1 MKALLKFIQQLRNT
15 FLALPG
21 PQKVLY
27 SSAMLLAAG
36 SLIYMVYFSNQ
47 VDYVPLYSRLSESEM
62 GTIVENLKKK
72 KIPYR
77 LSETGGV
84 SVPREQ
90 LYDVRL
96 NLAAEGIPR
105 GSGSGFEIFDQQ
117 KLGSTEFVQKINYQR
132 ALQGELARTINQMN
146 EVMESRVHLVLPEE
160 SLFSEDRKPSSAAV
174 VLKLNP
180 GARLNQRQIQG
191 IVHLIS
197 SSVKGLEEDR
207 VSILSTDGQVIF
219 KKKSEDNPLLAT
231 STHLEYKNQIEENL
245 RQKIQSMLE
254 QVLGSSRVIS
264 RVTAEMDFN
273 QTQVEQETY
282 DPDSSVVRS
291 QQRRIENN
299 EGGDAAPRGNPDTPI
314 NLEGR
319 LQEGPGKEQRKK
331 VNRQQETVNYEMN
344 RTNRKTVQA
353 PGSIKKLSVAV
364 MVDGLYETKPDA
376 SGQPRPV
383 FVGRPPDQLKALED
397 IVRKAVG
404 YDDARGDQITLSN
417 VPFTMES
424 AAMDDAAQGNRWLEM
439 VKNNQ
444 RIILNVV
451 LLIFVFFFVIR
462 PLMKKL
468 QQLPKSAP
476 ELALPNPPVALP
488 AGVSGSPPHIL
499 QAYENALEAGPSMR
513 DRVVNYV
520 EEDPDK
526 AREILR
532 TWLREGK

>member
-1 MKALLKFIQQLRNT
+1 
-15 FLALPG
+15 
-21 PQKVLY
+21 
-27 SSAMLLAAG
+27 ML
-36 SLIYMVYFSNQ
+36 
-47 VDYVPLYSRLSESEM
+47 
-62 GTIVENLKKK
+62 
-72 KIPYR
+72 
-77 LSETGGV
+77 
-84 SVPREQ
+84 
-90 LYDVRL
+90 
-96 NLAAEGIPR
+96 
-105 GSGSGFEIFDQQ
+105 
-117 KLGSTEFVQKINYQR
+117 
-132 ALQGELARTINQMN
+132 
-146 EVMESRVHLVLPEE
+146 
-160 SLFSEDRKPSSAAV
+160 
-174 VLKLNP
+174 
-180 GARLNQRQIQG
+180 
-191 IVHLIS
+191 
-197 SSVKGLEEDR
+197 
-207 VSILSTDGQVIF
+207 
-219 KKKSEDNPLLAT
+219 
-231 STHLEYKNQIEENL
+231 
-245 RQKIQSMLE
+245 
-254 QVLGSSRVIS
+254 IS

-273 QTQVEQETY
+273 QTQVEQETF

-319 LQEGPGKEQRKK
+319 LQEGPAKDQRKK
-331 VNRQQETVNYEMN
+331 FNRQQETVNYEMN

-383 FVGRPPDQLKALED
+383 FVGRSPDQLKALED

-417 VPFTMES
+417 VPFTTEL

-451 LLIFVFFFVIR
+451 LLVFVFFFVIR

-468 QQLPKSAP
+468 QQLPKPAP

-488 AGVSGSPPHIL
+488 AGASGSPPHIL
-499 QAYENALEAGPSMR
+499 QAYENALESGPSVR